1 MDLGLVTDPVGVG
14 GEAFRWSVE
23 NFVIFFACWS
33 CWFVFG
39 FQKLSSLCHP
49 LRSGDSNPKHFGRKP
64 KHCILR
70 YRTHADNRYINTAT
84 YNNYGI
90 WEWKNILK
98 WWRNK
103 VFGHLI
109 AINAFRGDL
118 RLIWVALKWFLK
130 ICIRWFEPRT
140 LARRSPI
147 QSLTWLIVA

>member
-1 MDLGLVTDPVGVG
+1 MYIKCVKTKNTFKRLIC
-14 GEAFRWSVE
+14 FWFSK
-23 NFVIFFACWS
+23 NFFTLPPTEIW
-33 CWFVFG
+33 
-39 FQKLSSLCHP
+39 
-49 LRSGDSNPKHFGRKP
+49 DSNPKHFGRKP

-118 RLIWVALKWFLK
+118 RLIWVVLKRFLK
-130 ICIRWFEPRT
+130 IWFWGFEPRT